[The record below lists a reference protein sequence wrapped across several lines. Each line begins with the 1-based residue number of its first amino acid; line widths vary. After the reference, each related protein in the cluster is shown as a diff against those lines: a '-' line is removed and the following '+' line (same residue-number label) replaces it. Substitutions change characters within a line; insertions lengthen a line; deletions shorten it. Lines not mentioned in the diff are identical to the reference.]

1 MKTGIAKL
9 VCAFVLPLLLWMGGA
24 CRSNANLVYGR
35 QSPPLYYAPV
45 ADIQRPLDIDGD
57 GVVDFLLKCDL
68 GGAYLVPLGA
78 NSVIGIPE
86 EWPDAGSMVPALNFG
101 DVIGADPALIDAG
114 FVWVTEALTGTAVAM
129 IGADVTIDGE
139 LYYDGFWSGRDAYVG
154 LRFENESGTHY
165 GWLELTNDTGIASGQ
180 VLGWGYE
187 TRPGTSV
194 KAGAT
199 GGAPPV
205 ERVGLPDRFV
215 CTLAASASNT
225 VFFAGAGGFLVDC
238 TQLRFVLNVADPFT
252 NVEAAMLT
260 TPSRQVRVDL
270 GAGQPVEVSLFTP
283 VQVLGQGTSAATPGD
298 LDFLYPAHQYSGQV
312 PLTETLLRELQAGQ
326 AGLTLYL
333 PDAASNPLELHQL
346 YQPDLLAQGSLLA
359 LPQPGSTNPAPCW
372 PRAPRSTTVRY
383 TPGPAVGFPWVSF
396 GTATVDLDGDGQ
408 PDFNLGG
415 NALCTASIP
424 ACCTTWFEAT
434 GVSSNELLAVGQD
447 LAVVEIGTSLGPEP
461 QSGAAWSSAG
471 GFLTETGSGCGY
483 RPWSGELGRRGEGY
497 LGARLRLADGDHY
510 GWMRVV
516 LAGSAL
522 SPAPGFMYLGPVV
535 VDWAFELQPGVATVA
550 GARPYP
556 AAVASLGIVRPG
568 YLRARVATEPG
579 WSYAVQQRSSITQ
592 GNWQSAGFTFVGDGS
607 ETLLDLPMT
616 GAAGFFRVVE
626 AE

>member
-1 MKTGIAKL
+1 MKRIGTIGRWARR
-9 VCAFVLPLLLWMGGA
+9 VGFALLFAGGFGPV
-24 CRSNANLVYGR
+24 RGEILHTVPR
-35 QSPPLYYAPV
+35 DPVYYAP
-45 ADIQRPLDIDGD
+45 IELQRDLDLDGD
-57 GVVDFLLKCDL
+57 GVVDYTIICGGGQSVLQPHGSNTFISVPEPPPDFGSFLAALDPGALVSSQPSSIDPSYQWFDASTDPVGYALIATIMDIGTL
-68 GGAYLVPLGA
+68 GNFFGGRHY
-78 NSVIGIPE
+78 IGI
-86 EWPDAGSMVPALNFG
+86 AF
-101 DVIGADPALIDAG
+101 
-114 FVWVTEALTGTAVAM
+114 T
-129 IGADVTIDGE
+129 
-139 LYYDGFWSGRDAYVG
+139 SGGR
-154 LRFENESGTHY
+154 THY
-165 GWLELTNDTGIASGQ
+165 GWIGVESEDAMAGGQ
-180 VLGWGYE
+180 FTDWAYE
-187 TRPGTSV
+187 TRADTPILI
-194 KAGAT
+194 GAS
-199 GGAPPV
+199 GGAPPL
-205 ERVGLPDRFV
+205 ESVGLPDRFV
-215 CTLAASASNT
+215 CTLAVSTSNT
-225 VFFAGAGGFLVDC
+225 VLFVGAGGFLVDC
-238 TQLRFVLNVADPFT
+238 NQLRFVLNVADPFT

-270 GAGQPVEVSLFTP
+270 GAGQPVEVSLFAP
-283 VQVLGQGTSAATPGD
+283 VQVPGEGTSAATPGD
-298 LDFLYPAHQYSGQV
+298 LDFLYPAHQYSGLV
-312 PLTETLLRELQAGQ
+312 PLTETLLREIQAGQ
-326 AGLTLYL
+326 AALTLYL
-333 PDAASNPLELHQL
+333 PDAASNPVELHQL
-346 YQPDLLAQGSLLA
+346 YQPDLVAGGSLLA
-359 LPQPGSTNPAPCW
+359 LPQPGATNPAPCW

-396 GTATVDLDGDGQ
+396 GTATVDLDGEGQ

-434 GVSSNELLAVGQD
+434 GVSSNELLVVGQD
-447 LAVVEIGTSLGPEP
+447 LAVVELGTSLGPEP

-497 LGARLRLADGDHY
+497 LGTRLRLADGDHY

-522 SPAPGFMYLGPVV
+522 SPAPGFMFLGPVV

-550 GARPYP
+550 GARPSP
-556 AAVASLGIVRPG
+556 AAMASLGIVRPG
-568 YLRARVATEPG
+568 YLRTRVATEPG